1 MCLKHILYKLGKISP
16 RCIYCNTNVPWKHY
30 VTKRRPSQWLK
41 SIWLQLKEM
50 SKIDQLWIGAD
61 WYNTCHKCIRPWV
74 QSPSHQKVT
83 TVLWQ
88 KCNFMNYIKSHWIL
102 YFEVVNCIK
111 NYISIQLYVQHIRS
125 CHIYHTC
132 FYNFFTWNH
141 FSEIYPCE
149 KFAFNCSIVW
159 LKITSPLP
167 IPLFFSYT
175 KKCYNK
181 YPYTFSSCSDHCDNF
196 LG

>member
-1 MCLKHILYKLGKISP
+1 MYLKDILYKLGKICP
-16 RCIYCNTNVPWKHY
+16 WCIYCNTNVPWKHY

-61 WYNTCHKCIRPWV
+61 WYSTCCKCIRPWV

-88 KCNFMNYIKSHWIL
+88 MCNFMNCIKSHWIL

-111 NYISIQLYVQHIRS
+111 NYISIQLYAQHIRS
-125 CHIYHTC
+125 CHIYHTY

-141 FSEIYPCE
+141 FSEIY
-149 KFAFNCSIVW
+149 SIA
-159 LKITSPLP
+159 
-167 IPLFFSYT
+167 PLFGWKLHHPCQFLYFFLL

-181 YPYTFSSCSDHCDNF
+181 YPYTFSSCFHHCDNF